1 MPVILTEG
9 KDLQVTIRSFEVLHF
24 VQDDDVRMT
33 SFTQRDFVEKLA
45 SLVPPPWFNL
55 TRYYGVCAS
64 AHVWRE
70 FIVPMGKREKRLCPA
85 HDEPPGGT
93 PPPPTKLFTLHPSI
107 SKIIWCSDF

>member
-45 SLVPPPWFNL
+45 SLVPPLWFNL
-55 TRYYGVCAS
+55 TRYYGVFAS

-70 FIVPMGKREKRLCPA
+70 FIVLILPSPSKRFFPVDVA
-85 HDEPPGGT
+85 MY
-93 PPPPTKLFTLHPSI
+93 
-107 SKIIWCSDF
+107 